1 MERSAESMSI
11 CIGGGGIL
19 NKRGAI
25 LHWILFGVLLAFGV
39 FFLASKT
46 GFISIQPKAEWQ
58 LNFLQQNYL
67 EAEKWILKTNIIAR
81 AEGIE
86 IAQELAQ
93 QGGFAVNTPSG
104 CGTLENNN
112 LWNKDDK
119 NCFPDVSTAAVELAK
134 SKLNSQFPGKT
145 FSSVGFRDTFFYGKG
160 PKESIGT
167 KDAFYTFENSFYVNI
182 GYSFSEY
189 TQIKQEAQS
198 LLALC
203 KENTAACLKEKKPPH
218 WHYRSCTS
226 EPMIPADVTELVFCV
241 ESPAQYKINDKRVE
255 YMLALDFTSENT
267 EEPSIIS

>member
-1 MERSAESMSI
+1 MERNAENMPI
-11 CIGGGGIL
+11 CARGGGIV

-46 GFISIQPKAEWQ
+46 EFISIQPKAEWQ

-86 IAQELAQ
+86 IARELAQ
-93 QGGFAVNTPSG
+93 QGGFAAAVPSE
-104 CGTLENNN
+104 CGTVENNN
-112 LWNKDDK
+112 LWNKGEE
-119 NCFPDVSTAAVELAK
+119 NCFPDVSAAAVELAR

-145 FSSVGFRDTFFYGKG
+145 FTAMGFKDTFFYGKG

-189 TQIKQEAQS
+189 NQIQQEAQS
-198 LLALC
+198 LLAIC
-203 KENTAACLKEKKPPH
+203 TENIAACLTEKKPAH
-218 WHYRSCTS
+218 WHYRSCTD
-226 EPMIPADVTELVFCV
+226 EPEIPTDATEMVFCV
-241 ESPAQYKINDKRVE
+241 ESPGEYKIDGKRVE
-255 YMLALDFTSENT
+255 YMLALDFASE
-267 EEPSIIS
+267 SIGEVPNVS